1 MVYEY
6 NVAIHS
12 ATNQSPLNLF
22 FGRSGFNTVMCP
34 IDSSIVDLDENH
46 IDIQVKI
53 IDQDDKK
60 AIDTISVNQKYLAL
74 MDRKCVHNSINDIN
88 IGDIILIKKDFDTRS
103 IIVLKL
109 KKWY

>member
-1 MVYEY
+1 VFAAGKNWTALLNKMVYEY

-12 ATNQSPLNLF
+12 ATNKSPLNLF

-53 IDQDDKK
+53 ID
-60 AIDTISVNQKYLAL
+60 
-74 MDRKCVHNSINDIN
+74 
-88 IGDIILIKKDFDTRS
+88 
-103 IIVLKL
+103 
-109 KKWY
+109 

>member
-1 MVYEY
+1 
-6 NVAIHS
+6 
-12 ATNQSPLNLF
+12 
-22 FGRSGFNTVMCP
+22 MCP
-34 IDSSIVDLDENH
+34 IDSSIVDLYENH

-53 IDQDDKK
+53 IEENDNK

-74 MDRKCVHNSINDIN
+74 MDKRCAHNSINDIN
-88 IGDIILIKKDFDTRS
+88 IGDIILIKKDFDTRN